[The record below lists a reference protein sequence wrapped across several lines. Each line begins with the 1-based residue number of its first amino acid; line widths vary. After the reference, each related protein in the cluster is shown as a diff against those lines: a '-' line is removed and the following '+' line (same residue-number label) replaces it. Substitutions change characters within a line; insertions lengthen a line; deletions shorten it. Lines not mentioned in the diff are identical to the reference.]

1 MSAPGHAFERISVII
16 PTLDEAGNLTALLA
30 DVDRGREVETIVV
43 DGGNRAPVITPLPA
57 TVDTREGEA
66 RVLRVEA
73 TDPDGDSLSYDW
85 DLGDGN
91 DATGADVDHVYAAA
105 GTFPN

>member
-43 DGGNRAPVITPLPA
+43 DGGSRDDTVARARQL
-57 TVDTREGEA
+57 GA
-66 RVLRVEA
+66 RVIAGPPLRGISSPAA
-73 TDPDGDSLSYDW
+73 TSTPISASS
-85 DLGDGN
+85 
-91 DATGADVDHVYAAA
+91 ASSH
-105 GTFPN
+105 